1 MKGII
6 FYLDISQFAYPA
18 PTTMEGEA
26 VLDPA
31 HRGGFLLLKADLAA
45 DWSVFKIE
53 ELFSADI

>member
-45 DWSVFKIE
+45 D
-53 ELFSADI
+53 